1 MYLFLIKCSLL
12 ELYRGISSVSH
23 FLLII
28 FTMLDNL
35 MCREVYIIQQYIKIL
50 NTFFIKV
57 RSTHS
62 E

>member
-12 ELYRGISSVSH
+12 ELERGISSASH